1 MAEIGDNVYIDS
13 WNYLKA
19 FAEEV
24 EVDTANNRS
33 KVKYG
38 LNIHVTSGG
47 HVESYTFDV
56 KLRGQDYYIGYAYYG
71 SGVYTLAQR
80 TEWIPHESDGSG
92 AASINWEFSASIN
105 GNNVYKSGS
114 TDYPLT
120 KINRSFTSTPQITN
134 TSKTAHS
141 LTFSWTTSENCSKI
155 IASVNGTGS
164 QVWTGNAK
172 SGTFTVNNLTPD
184 TSYLV
189 FGDFTRQDT
198 GVTRISNKVT
208 VKTKKVPTRIRV
220 NGVWKEAMPY
230 VRVNGV
236 WKEAKPYVRVNNQ
249 WKEGI

>member
-1 MAEIGDNVYIDS
+1 MYIVNGGSVKSYNIYVY
-13 WNYLKA
+13 
-19 FAEEV
+19 V
-24 EVDTANNRS
+24 
-33 KVKYG
+33 
-38 LNIHVTSGG
+38 SGASEKSLG
-47 HVESYTFDV
+47 YKE
-56 KLRGQDYYIGYAYYG
+56 YY
-71 SGVYTLAQR
+71 SGNHTLIEA
-80 TEWIPHESDGSG
+80 TYSVNHNEDGSG
-92 AASINWEFSASIN
+92 SASVSGYFHGGFGSWDLS
-105 GNNVYKSGS
+105 GNL
-114 TDYPLT
+114 TLT

-164 QVWTGNAK
+164 QVWNGNAK
-172 SGTFTVNNLTPD
+172 TGTFTVNNLTPD
-184 TSYLV
+184 TDYQV

-198 GVTRISNKVT
+198 GVSRISNKLT